1 MACKS
6 SVKKVV
12 THDKVMDLIT
22 QGKSRKDI
30 IQRLQDEEGLA
41 YKSAV
46 ALYHGAL
53 RDVIPDPEF
62 FEDYKKAVVQTN
74 IDRLERIIDSSI
86 DGNAGD
92 KNAAIKAI
100 DVMNKLVGAY
110 GENQVNIA
118 RNDKGDE
125 VIQISFGK

>member
-1 MACKS
+1 MASKI
-6 SVKKVV
+6 KTVV
-12 THDKVMDLIT
+12 THDKVMNLIT

-30 IQRLQDEEGLA
+30 IQKLQDEEGLA

-46 ALYHGAL
+46 ALYYGAL
-53 RDVIPDPEF
+53 RDVIPDPEY
-62 FEDYKKAVVQTN
+62 FEDYKKSVVQSN
-74 IDRLERIIDSSI
+74 IDRLEKIIDSSI

-110 GENQVNIA
+110 GDGQVNIA

-125 VIQISFGK
+125 VIQITFSK

>member
-1 MACKS
+1 MASKI
-6 SVKKVV
+6 KTVV
-12 THDKVMDLIT
+12 THDKVMTLIT
-22 QGKSRKDI
+22 QGKSRKYI
-30 IQRLQDEEGLA
+30 LEKLQEEEGLA

-53 RDVIPDPEF
+53 RDVIPDPEY
-62 FEDYKKAVVQTN
+62 FEDYKKAIVQTN

-86 DGNAGD
+86 EGNAGD

>member
-1 MACKS
+1 MASKIS
-6 SVKKVV
+6 TVV
-12 THDKVMDLIT
+12 THDKVMNLIT
-22 QGKSRKDI
+22 QGKSRKEI
-30 IQRLQDEEGLA
+30 LARLQDEDGLA

-46 ALYHGAL
+46 KVYHGAL
-53 RDVIPDPEF
+53 RDVIPDPEY
-62 FEDYKKAVVQTN
+62 FEDYKKSVVQTN

-125 VIQISFGK
+125 VIQITFGK

>member
-1 MACKS
+1 MSMKQS
-6 SVKKVV
+6 IKTVV
-12 THDKVMDLIT
+12 THDKVMNLIT
-22 QGKSRKDI
+22 QGKSRKYI
-30 IQRLQDEEGLA
+30 LEKLQEEEGLA

-53 RDVIPDPEF
+53 REVIPDPEY

-74 IDRLERIIDSSI
+74 IDRLEKIIDSSI

-125 VIQISFGK
+125 VIQITFGK

>member
-1 MACKS
+1 MASKIS
-6 SVKKVV
+6 TVV
-12 THDKVMDLIT
+12 THDKVMNLIT
-22 QGKSRKDI
+22 QGKSRKEILD
-30 IQRLQDEEGLA
+30 RLQEEDGLA
-41 YKSAV
+41 FKGAV
-46 ALYHGAL
+46 KIYYSAL

-62 FEDYKKAVVQTN
+62 FEDYKKSVVQQN

-86 DGNAGD
+86 EGNAGE
-92 KNAAIKAI
+92 KNTAIKAI

-125 VIQISFGK
+125 VIQITFSK

>member
-1 MACKS
+1 MKQSIKTVA
-6 SVKKVV
+6 
-12 THDKVMDLIT
+12 THDKVMTLIT

-30 IQRLQDEEGLA
+30 IQKLQEEEGLA

-46 ALYHGAL
+46 ALYYGAL
-53 RDVIPDPEF
+53 RDVIPNPEF
-62 FEDYKKAVVQTN
+62 YDDYKKAVVQHN
-74 IDRLERIIDSSI
+74 IDRLEQIIDSSI

-92 KNAAIKAI
+92 KNAAIKAS

-125 VIQISFGK
+125 VIQITFGK

>member
-1 MACKS
+1 MPMKQSIKTVA
-6 SVKKVV
+6 
-12 THDKVMDLIT
+12 THDKVMTLIT
-22 QGKSRKDI
+22 QGKSRKYI
-30 IQRLQDEEGLA
+30 LEKLQEEEGLA

-53 RDVIPDPEF
+53 RDVIPDPEY
-62 FEDYKKAVVQTN
+62 FEDYKKAIVQTN

-86 DGNAGD
+86 EGNAGD

-125 VIQISFGK
+125 VIQITFSK